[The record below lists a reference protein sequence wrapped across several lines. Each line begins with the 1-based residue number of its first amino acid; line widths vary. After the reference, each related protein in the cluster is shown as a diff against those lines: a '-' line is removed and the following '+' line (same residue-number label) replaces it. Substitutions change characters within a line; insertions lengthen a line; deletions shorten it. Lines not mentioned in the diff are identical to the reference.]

1 MSSSFRRPYPL
12 IVRPALTWDAVTG
25 KPDVVSPAA
34 ITFQASIQPKRLTVE
49 DENVGAPIGADL
61 TRIIRIYTDRRLNV
75 MDGDLNIPGD
85 LVQYFDNWYVVYAE
99 SIYQAMGSSIDHFRY
114 WATPEKLIS

>member
-1 MSSSFRRPYPL
+1 MGSSFRRPYPL
-12 IVRPALTWDAVTG
+12 KVRPALTWDGVTG
-25 KPDVVSPAA
+25 LPVVANPSP
-34 ITFQASIQPKRLTVE
+34 ITFKASIQPKRLTDE
-49 DENVGAPIGADL
+49 DANIGLPVGANL
-61 TRIIRIYTDRRLNV
+61 TRIIRIYTDTRLNV
-75 MDGDLNIPGD
+75 MNGDLQIPGD